1 MRPVATA
8 TATPVIPVTTARTS
22 ATAEQITPVRTRR
35 SRIWVAGAVALILV
49 GGLLNVFLFTS
60 AGHPDEVFVVTHN
73 IPRGTTLTTRDL
85 ASVAL
90 ASGQSSPA
98 ISTASP
104 SKVLGKVTTVD
115 LPKGSLITPASIAAT
130 QPIPTGRALV
140 GLSLKPAQR
149 PAQPLVA
156 GDHVEIVPITANTN
170 GDVSVTTF
178 TIPGTVSDTVVDQQS
193 GTTIVDVYV
202 SQTVAADLTS
212 RAAAGAVAIYLA
224 PTNG

>member
-1 MRPVATA
+1 MGPVATA
-8 TATPVIPVTTARTS
+8 MATPVTPARVP
-22 ATAEQITPVRTRR
+22 ATAESITPVRTRR
-35 SRIWVAGAVALILV
+35 SRIWVAGAAALILV

-73 IPRGTTLTTRDL
+73 IPRGTTLSTGDL

-98 ISTASP
+98 ISTSSP

-130 QPIPTGRALV
+130 QPIPAGRALV

-149 PAQPLVA
+149 PAQSLVA
-156 GDHVEIVPITANTN
+156 GDHVEIVPVTANTN
-170 GDVSVTTF
+170 GDVSVTTS

-212 RAAAGAVAIYLA
+212 RAAAGAVAIYLT